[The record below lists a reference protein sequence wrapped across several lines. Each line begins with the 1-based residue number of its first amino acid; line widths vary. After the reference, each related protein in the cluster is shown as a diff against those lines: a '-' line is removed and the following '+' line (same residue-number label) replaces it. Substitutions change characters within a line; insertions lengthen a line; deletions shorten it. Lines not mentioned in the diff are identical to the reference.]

1 MIEGCAGRAGLYQQ
15 NHKGEQDMTKEELLA
30 IIADEAASFAKSQ
43 ALAMLAELNTTE
55 LESIVQAQIKSLIEP
70 LQEEIDSTESVW
82 VKIRNRLY
90 IVALNGAVSV
100 IVKNVQDGIAG
111 LIEDK

>member
-1 MIEGCAGRAGLYQQ
+1 M
-15 NHKGEQDMTKEELLA
+15 NKEELIQA
-30 IIADEAASFAKSQ
+30 VTEEAADFAKKQ
-43 ALAMLAELNTTE
+43 ALAMLAEINTTE
-55 LESIVQAQIKSLIEP
+55 LETLVQAQIKSLIEP
-70 LQEEIDSTESVW
+70 LQEEIDSTESLW

-100 IVKNVQDGIAG
+100 IVKNIQDGITG